1 MLCLTGS
8 DLFFNQSLVNFRLT
22 AHETSDTPILS
33 AILYIDKNIAN
44 KVAFKLY
51 ISGPYYLSEN
61 VYYINYF
68 DSPRLRLQ
76 AGKFNGNRSLVFN
89 VSSDMSECSAGMRT
103 FVMVP
108 VNVYTLSL
116 VGSFHIDVSASADAR
131 KASAYRDYYHHV
143 KSEGMVDSGKNT
155 YNKQCIFMCSTTSGS
170 LSVVLPVC
178 TLRHIIRYA
187 IVANFFMI

>member
-1 MLCLTGS
+1 MLLQYCKSSFNVAIYNIIQFLLCLTGS

-108 VNVYTLSL
+108 VNMFTHYHLWVHFILMFLLALMQGKQVRIGTTGIMLNLKEWLTLVRIPILSNVYLCAVQHL
-116 VGSFHIDVSASADAR
+116 VLF
-131 KASAYRDYYHHV
+131 
-143 KSEGMVDSGKNT
+143 
-155 YNKQCIFMCSTTSGS
+155 
-170 LSVVLPVC
+170 
-178 TLRHIIRYA
+178 
-187 IVANFFMI
+187 